1 MRKIKQIFE
10 KRPSKIIFEQQA
22 NLKSTRFLYLI
33 PMTGLIIT
41 TLIFGAII
49 YISSEKSTFAAPG
62 TPAPT
67 LITVGDPSTL
77 QLQVLSQPLSF
88 TGAETQ
94 ASSFKSQYIAVD
106 VTTTNPTGVT
116 SSISSVDENT
126 DLIPTDPS
134 NTQRIASISSPTQAS
149 LFPQATW
156 GYCIDACSTYQ
167 PIPKHSAPAILKNQ
181 PNRTIRDHSFHI
193 GVKASPNLTPGIYSK
208 DIIISAV
215 TNYVPTTANLL
226 NGKAFNAKIKAL
238 NTNADTEV
246 FRRSSTPPAN
256 LATATIVSKPTSTK
270 PVYVWYDSVSKTML
284 WWSDADF
291 VYADNDSSEM
301 FKNLNNSG
309 NHMQLLDIS
318 GIDMSYVWN
327 MRFMFSA
334 NAYLIKH
341 LNLGDINTRNVN
353 DMSYMFSVI
362 GEVANPI
369 AIDPIDL
376 SKLNTS
382 KVTTAMGMFFKS
394 HVPTLDVSN
403 FDMRNIQNLANM
415 FSHLK
420 NVSSLDVSHFNTPR
434 LNWMGAVF
442 MNSSRITSLDL
453 SSWNTSSV
461 TSMTSLFSGMSSL
474 SSLNI
479 SNFNTSN
486 VTDMSHMFN
495 GAKSLT
501 NLDLSHFD
509 TSKVKNMYSMFQDM
523 ESLQTINLSRFNT
536 SNVESME
543 RMFQMTNFLTTNPP
557 ITNLDLSSFN
567 TSKVTTMAHMFV
579 GLANLQNLNLS
590 SFDTRNVTNM
600 MAMFSYTFVT
610 HPNGVLDISSFDTSR
625 VNNMTNMFNH
635 MKVKT
640 IYASPSFVTNSLSQ
654 RPSSMFMFN
663 NYLTGGNGTTYAS
676 PNNTSNFAHIDAP
689 GNPGYF
695 TRKP

>member
-10 KRPSKIIFEQQA
+10 SIRQKIFLDSGLT
-22 NLKSTRFLYLI
+22 LKNSHFLYLM

-49 YISSEKSTFAAPG
+49 YISSEKSTFAAP
-62 TPAPT
+62 TW
-67 LITVGDPSTL
+67 ITVGNPATL

-94 ASSFKSQYIAVD
+94 ASSFKSQYITVY
-106 VTTTNPTGVT
+106 VNTTNPTGAT
-116 SSISSVDENT
+116 SSFSSVDENT
-126 DLIPTDPS
+126 DLVSTDPS
-134 NTQRIASISSPTQAS
+134 NTQRITSISSPTQDS

-156 GYCIDACSTYQ
+156 GYCIDTCPTYQ

-181 PNRTIRDHSFHI
+181 PFNTIKSHSFSI
-193 GVKASPNLTPGIYSK
+193 GMKASPNLTPGIYSK

-215 TNYVPTTANLL
+215 TNYIPTTAYLL
-226 NGKAFNAKIKAL
+226 DGKSFNAKIKAL

-256 LATATIVSKPTSTK
+256 LAAATVVSKTNSSK
-270 PVYVWYDSVSKTML
+270 PAYVWYDSVSKTIF
-284 WWSDADF
+284 WWSEADHI
-291 VYADNDSSEM
+291 YADNDSSEM

-318 GIDMSYVWN
+318 GIDT
-327 MRFMFSA
+327 RFVREMKYMFSS
-334 NAYLIKH
+334 NGYLIKH
-341 LNLGDINTRNVN
+341 LNLGDINTKNVN
-353 DMSYMFSVI
+353 KMNFMFSVI

-382 KVTTAMGMFFKS
+382 NVTEMNGMFRGS
-394 HVPTLDVSN
+394 YVPTLNVSN
-403 FDMRNIQNLANM
+403 FDMRNVENVALM
-415 FSHLK
+415 FSALK
-420 NVSSLDVSHFNTPR
+420 NVTTLDVSHFNTPR

-442 MNSSRITSLDL
+442 WNSDRITSLDL
-453 SSWNTSSV
+453 SSWDTKSV
-461 TSMTSLFSGMSSL
+461 TSMVNLFAGMSSL

-479 SNFNTSN
+479 SNFNTGN
-486 VTDMSHMFN
+486 VTEMASMFD

-501 NLDLSHFD
+501 SLDLSHFD
-509 TSKVKNMYSMFQDM
+509 TSKVKRMDSMFKDM
-523 ESLQTINLSRFNT
+523 ESLQTINLSGFNT
-536 SNVESME
+536 SNVEWMSH
-543 RMFQMTNFLTTNPP
+543 MFFMTTANPP

-567 TSKVTTMAHMFV
+567 TSKVTNMERMFV
-579 GLANLQNLNLS
+579 GLANLQNLNVS

-600 MAMFSYTFVT
+600 EAMFYYTFVT
-610 HPNGVLDISSFDTSR
+610 HPNEVLDISSFNTSR
-625 VNNMTNMFNH
+625 VNKMNGMFNY

-640 IYASPSFVTNSLSQ
+640 IYASPSFVTNSLYIQ
-654 RPSSMFMFN
+654 PSNIFMDN
-663 NYLTGGNGTTYAS
+663 SNLTGGNGTTYAW
-676 PNNTSNFAHIDAP
+676 PNYTSNFAHIDAP

>member
-10 KRPSKIIFEQQA
+10 SIRQKIFLDSGLT
-22 NLKSTRFLYLI
+22 LKNSHFLYLM

-49 YISSEKSTFAAPG
+49 YISSEKSTFAAP
-62 TPAPT
+62 TW
-67 LITVGDPSTL
+67 ITVGNPATL

-94 ASSFKSQYIAVD
+94 ASSFKSQYITVY
-106 VTTTNPTGVT
+106 VNTTNPTGAT
-116 SSISSVDENT
+116 SSFSSVDENT
-126 DLIPTDPS
+126 DLVSTDPS
-134 NTQRIASISSPTQAS
+134 NTQRITSISSPTQDS

-156 GYCIDACSTYQ
+156 GYCIDTCPTYQ

-181 PNRTIRDHSFHI
+181 PFNTIKSHSFSI
-193 GVKASPNLTPGIYSK
+193 GMKASPNLTPGIYSK

-215 TNYVPTTANLL
+215 TNYVPTTAYLL
-226 NGKAFNAKIKAL
+226 DGKSFNAKIKAL

-246 FRRSSTPPAN
+246 FRRSSTPPPN
-256 LATATIVSKPTSTK
+256 LATATVVSKANSSK
-270 PVYVWYDSVSKTML
+270 PAYVWYDSASKTIF
-284 WWSDADF
+284 WWSEADHI
-291 VYADNDSSEM
+291 YADNDSSEM

-318 GIDMSYVWN
+318 GIDT
-327 MRFMFSA
+327 RFVREMKYMFSS
-334 NAYLIKH
+334 NGYLIKH
-341 LNLGDINTRNVN
+341 LNLGDINTKNVN
-353 DMSYMFSVI
+353 KMNFMFSVI

-382 KVTTAMGMFFKS
+382 NVTEMNGMFRGS
-394 HVPTLDVSN
+394 YVPTLNVSN
-403 FDMRNIQNLANM
+403 FDMRNVENVALM
-415 FSHLK
+415 FSALK
-420 NVSSLDVSHFNTPR
+420 NVTTLDVSHFNTPR

-442 MNSSRITSLDL
+442 WNSDRITSLDL
-453 SSWNTSSV
+453 SSWDTKSV
-461 TSMTSLFSGMSSL
+461 TSMVNLFAGMSSL

-479 SNFNTSN
+479 SNFNTGN
-486 VTDMSHMFN
+486 VTEMASMFD

-501 NLDLSHFD
+501 SLDLSHFD
-509 TSKVKNMYSMFQDM
+509 TSKVKRMDSMFKDM
-523 ESLQTINLSRFNT
+523 ESLQTINLSGFNT
-536 SNVESME
+536 SNVEYMD
-543 RMFQMTNFLTTNPP
+543 RMFFMTTANPP

-567 TSKVTTMAHMFV
+567 TSKVTNMERMFV
-579 GLANLQNLNLS
+579 GLANLQNLNVS

-600 MAMFSYTFVT
+600 EAMFYYTFVT
-610 HPNGVLDISSFDTSR
+610 HPNEVLDISSFDTSR
-625 VNNMTNMFNH
+625 VNKMNGMFNY

-640 IYASPSFVTNSLSQ
+640 IYASPSFVTNSLYIQ
-654 RPSSMFMFN
+654 PSNIFMDN
-663 NYLTGGNGTTYAS
+663 SNLTGGNGTTYAW
-676 PNNTSNFAHIDAP
+676 PNYTSNFAHIDAP

>member
-10 KRPSKIIFEQQA
+10 SIRQKIFLDSGLT
-22 NLKSTRFLYLI
+22 LKNSHFLYLM

-49 YISSEKSTFAAPG
+49 YISSEKSTFAAP
-62 TPAPT
+62 TW
-67 LITVGDPSTL
+67 ITVGNPATL

-94 ASSFKSQYIAVD
+94 ASSFKSQYITVY
-106 VTTTNPTGVT
+106 VNTTNPTGAT
-116 SSISSVDENT
+116 SSFSSVDENT
-126 DLIPTDPS
+126 DLVSTDPS
-134 NTQRIASISSPTQAS
+134 NTQRITSISSPTQDS

-156 GYCIDACSTYQ
+156 GYCIDTCPTYQ

-181 PNRTIRDHSFHI
+181 PFNTIKSHSFSI
-193 GVKASPNLTPGIYSK
+193 GMKASPNLTPGIYSK

-215 TNYVPTTANLL
+215 TNYVPTTAYLL
-226 NGKAFNAKIKAL
+226 DGKSFNAKIKAL

-246 FRRSSTPPAN
+246 FRRSSTPPPN
-256 LATATIVSKPTSTK
+256 LATATVVSKANSSK
-270 PVYVWYDSVSKTML
+270 PAYVWYDSASKTIF
-284 WWSDADF
+284 WWSEADHI
-291 VYADNDSSEM
+291 YADNDSSEM

-318 GIDMSYVWN
+318 GIDT
-327 MRFMFSA
+327 RFVREMKYMFSS
-334 NAYLIKH
+334 NGYLIKH
-341 LNLGDINTRNVN
+341 LNLGDINTKNVN
-353 DMSYMFSVI
+353 KMNFMFSVI

-382 KVTTAMGMFFKS
+382 NVTEMNGMFRGS
-394 HVPTLDVSN
+394 YVPTLNVSN
-403 FDMRNIQNLANM
+403 FDMRNVENVALM
-415 FSHLK
+415 FSALK
-420 NVSSLDVSHFNTPR
+420 NVTTLDVSHFNTPR

-442 MNSSRITSLDL
+442 WNSDRITSLDL
-453 SSWNTSSV
+453 SSWDTKSV
-461 TSMTSLFSGMSSL
+461 TSMVNLFAGMSSL

-479 SNFNTSN
+479 SNFNTGN
-486 VTDMSHMFN
+486 VTEMASMFD

-501 NLDLSHFD
+501 SLDLSHFD
-509 TSKVKNMYSMFQDM
+509 TSKVKRMDSMFKDM
-523 ESLQTINLSRFNT
+523 ESLQTINLSGFNT
-536 SNVESME
+536 SNVEWMSH
-543 RMFQMTNFLTTNPP
+543 MFFMTTANPP

-567 TSKVTTMAHMFV
+567 TSKVTDMERMFV
-579 GLANLQNLNLS
+579 GLANLQNLNVS

-600 MAMFSYTFVT
+600 EAMFYYTFVT
-610 HPNGVLDISSFDTSR
+610 HPNEVLDISSFDTSR
-625 VNNMTNMFNH
+625 VNKMNGMFNY

-640 IYASPSFVTNSLSQ
+640 IYASPSFVTNFLYIQ
-654 RPSSMFMFN
+654 PSNIFMDN
-663 NYLTGGNGTTYAS
+663 NYLTGGNGTTYAW
-676 PNNTSNFAHIDAP
+676 PNYTSRFAHIDAP

>member
-10 KRPSKIIFEQQA
+10 SVRQKLFLDSSLT
-22 NLKSTRFLYLI
+22 LKNARFLYLI

-49 YISSEKSTFAAPG
+49 YTSSEKTTFAAP
-62 TPAPT
+62 P

-88 TGAETQ
+88 TGTEAQ
-94 ASSFKSQYIAVD
+94 ASNFKSQYIAVD
-106 VTTTNPTGVT
+106 VITTNPTGAT
-116 SSISSVDENT
+116 SSISSIDENT

-156 GYCIDACSTYQ
+156 GYCIDTCPTYQ
-167 PIPKHSAPAILKNQ
+167 PIPKHSAPAVLKNQ
-181 PNRTIRDHSFHI
+181 PNRTNRGHSFHI
-193 GVKASPNLTPGIYSK
+193 GMKASPNLTPGIYSK

-238 NTNADTEV
+238 NTNADMEV

-256 LATATIVSKPTSTK
+256 LATATIVSTPTSSK
-270 PVYVWYDSVSKTML
+270 PVYAWYDSLSKTML

-327 MRFMFSA
+327 MNYMFSA

-382 KVTTAMGMFFKS
+382 KVTKTMGMFFKS

-442 MNSSRITSLDL
+442 MNSDRITSLDL
-453 SSWNTSSV
+453 SSWDTKSV
-461 TSMTSLFSGMSSL
+461 TSMVNLFSGMSSL

-479 SNFNTSN
+479 SNFNTGN
-486 VTDMSHMFN
+486 VTTMSHMFN

-509 TSKVKNMYSMFQDM
+509 TSKVKYMNSMFQDM
-523 ESLQTINLSRFNT
+523 ESLQTINLSGFNT

-543 RMFQMTNFLTTNPP
+543 KMFFMTNANPP
-557 ITNLDLSSFN
+557 IANLDLSSFN
-567 TSKVTTMAHMFV
+567 TSKVTSMERMFV
-579 GLANLQNLNLS
+579 GLANLQNLNVS

-600 MAMFSYTFVT
+600 EAMFYYTFVT
-610 HPNGVLDISSFDTSR
+610 HPNRVLDISSFDTSR
-625 VNNMTNMFNH
+625 VNKMNGMFNY

-640 IYASPSFVTNSLSQ
+640 IYASPSFVTNSLYLQ
-654 RPSSMFMFN
+654 PSNIFMDN
-663 NYLTGGNGTTYAS
+663 SNLTGGNGTTYAW
-676 PNNTSNFAHIDAP
+676 PNYTSRFAHIDAP

>member
-1 MRKIKQIFE
+1 MRKIKEMMSAIYDKIFKKE
-10 KRPSKIIFEQQA
+10 AMTILNR
-22 NLKSTRFLYLI
+22 RFFYFI
-33 PMTGLIIT
+33 PLFVVFMTLVV
-41 TLIFGAII
+41 FGAAI
-49 YISSEKSTFAAPG
+49 YLTSEKTTFAAPS
-62 TPAPT
+62 

-88 TGAETQ
+88 TGAEAQ
-94 ASSFKSQYIAVD
+94 ASNFKSQYISVE
-106 VTTTNPTGVT
+106 VKTTNSTGAT

-149 LFPQATW
+149 LFSPATW
-156 GYCIDACSTYQ
+156 GYCIDTCPTYQ

-181 PNRTIRDHSFHI
+181 PINTIKSHSFYI
-193 GVKASPNLTPGIYSK
+193 GMKASPNLTPGQYSK

-215 TNYVPTTANLL
+215 TNYVPTTAYLID
-226 NGKAFNAKIKAL
+226 GKSFNAKIKAL
-238 NTNADTEV
+238 NANADTEV

-256 LATATIVSKPTSTK
+256 LATATIVSKPTSLK
-270 PVYVWYDSVSKTML
+270 PVYAWYDSVSKTML

-318 GIDMSYVWN
+318 GIDMSYVRSMN
-327 MRFMFSA
+327 FMFSA

-382 KVTTAMGMFFKS
+382 KVTKTMGMFFKS

-415 FSHLK
+415 FSGLK

-442 MNSSRITSLDL
+442 MNSDRITSLDL
-453 SSWNTSSV
+453 SSWDTKSV
-461 TSMTSLFSGMSSL
+461 TSMVNLFSGMSSL

-479 SNFNTSN
+479 SNFNTGN
-486 VTDMSHMFN
+486 VTDMGHMFD
-495 GAKSLT
+495 GVKSLT

-509 TSKVKNMYSMFQDM
+509 TSKVIRMDSMFKDM
-523 ESLQTINLSRFNT
+523 ESLQTINLSGFNT
-536 SNVESME
+536 SNVEWMSY
-543 RMFQMTNFLTTNPP
+543 MFFMTNANPP

-567 TSKVTTMAHMFV
+567 TSKVTTMERMFV
-579 GLANLQNLNLS
+579 GLANLQNLNVS

-600 MAMFSYTFVT
+600 EAMFYYTFVT
-610 HPNGVLDISSFDTSR
+610 HPNEVLDISSFDTSR
-625 VNNMTNMFNH
+625 VNKMNGMFNY

-640 IYASPSFVTNSLSQ
+640 IYASPSFVTNSLYLQ
-654 RPSSMFMFN
+654 PSNIFMDN
-663 NYLTGGNGTTYAS
+663 SNLTGGNGTTYAW
-676 PNNTSNFAHIDAP
+676 PNYTSRFAHIDAP

>member
-10 KRPSKIIFEQQA
+10 SVRQKLFLDS
-22 NLKSTRFLYLI
+22 NLSLKSTRLLYLI
-33 PMTGLIIT
+33 PMAGLIIT
-41 TLIFGAII
+41 TLIFGAIF
-49 YISSEKSTFAAPG
+49 YTSSEKTTFAAP
-62 TPAPT
+62 PV
-67 LITVGDPSTL
+67 ITVGDPSTL

-88 TGAETQ
+88 TGTETQ
-94 ASSFKSQYIAVD
+94 ASNFKSQYIAVD
-106 VTTTNPTGVT
+106 VITTNPTGAT
-116 SSISSVDENT
+116 SSISSIDENT

-156 GYCIDACSTYQ
+156 GYCIDTCPTYQ
-167 PIPKHSAPAILKNQ
+167 PIPKHSAPAVLKNQ
-181 PNRTIRDHSFHI
+181 PNRTNRGHSFHI
-193 GVKASPNLTPGIYSK
+193 GMKASPNLTPGIYSK

-238 NTNADTEV
+238 NTNADMEV

-256 LATATIVSKPTSTK
+256 LATATIVSTPTSSK
-270 PVYVWYDSVSKTML
+270 PVYAWYDSLSKTML

-327 MRFMFSA
+327 MNYMFSA

-382 KVTTAMGMFFKS
+382 KVTKTMGMFFKS

-442 MNSSRITSLDL
+442 MNSDRITSLDL
-453 SSWNTSSV
+453 SSWDTKSV
-461 TSMTSLFSGMSSL
+461 TSMVNLFSGMSSL

-479 SNFNTSN
+479 SNFNTGN
-486 VTDMSHMFN
+486 VTTMSHMFN

-509 TSKVKNMYSMFQDM
+509 TSKVKYMNSMFQDM
-523 ESLQTINLSRFNT
+523 ESLQTINLSGFNT

-543 RMFQMTNFLTTNPP
+543 KMFFMTNANPP
-557 ITNLDLSSFN
+557 IANLDLSSFN
-567 TSKVTTMAHMFV
+567 TSKVTSMERMFV
-579 GLANLQNLNLS
+579 GLANLQNLNVS

-600 MAMFSYTFVT
+600 EAMFYYTFVT
-610 HPNGVLDISSFDTSR
+610 HPNRVLDISSFDTSR
-625 VNNMTNMFNH
+625 VNKMNGMFNY

-640 IYASPSFVTNSLSQ
+640 IYASPSFVTNSLYLQ
-654 RPSSMFMFN
+654 PSNIFMDN
-663 NYLTGGNGTTYAS
+663 SNLTGGNGTTYAW
-676 PNNTSNFAHIDAP
+676 PNYTSRFAHIDAP

-695 TRKP
+695 TQKP